1 MAFWMKPLTIMG
13 LFCSQLSDLLLNCIS
28 FIVEPFTCKIL
39 FFFVM
44 YFLICFWGNA
54 SSTINKGKQ
63 MKLWTDWNLIPLLF
77 SPHFTAQCLTC
88 RQCPIGIFG
97 TCFLSKDVT
106 CTNTNQSCFTGDA
119 RKETFFP
126 LLWRYS
132 DRESSELRKHIRK
145 NRNTFRLCSN
155 DKGWLNKIKYF
166 RWNYYIKNLGLPV
179 KY

>member
-28 FIVEPFTCKIL
+28 FIVEPFTCKIH
-39 FFFVM
+39 FFVM

-54 SSTINKGKQ
+54 SSTINRGKQ

-166 RWNYYIKNLGLPV
+166 RWHYYIKNLGLPV